1 MRSFAVY
8 FAAGLTAALAA
19 TLPFSAGAQ
28 AVKNRNAAPAARA
41 APAAHAPAIRPHVS
55 AGRPAMP
62 RPAFHP
68 QAARAPTPHPQIRM
82 ARPGPVQRHVAP
94 RFSTRHQAT
103 PQISQR
109 RAFTRMAPRVHPR
122 HATVQVTPHHRSAA
136 DRSVRRRL
144 HATRTVGVN
153 SSVQQRSHERRL
165 RRQAVHANSRIERN
179 GMTTGTVTRR
189 QAATTGA
196 GVTGTVTAHGTRLHR
211 IDPQLARQG
220 RFSAPFARADARR
233 SWRHW
238 RDPDRWLTA
247 RHAWRHHHRAHF
259 VAWYGPIFWPYAYVD
274 IFDYT
279 FWPYGYEDGYWAYI
293 YDDFFDS
300 VFWGDYGPPEVYA
313 SAGPS
318 GSYPRLAAPRAREM
332 TVAELCQEPGAGIT
346 AWPFADIER
355 KVGLSAD
362 QRQLLDDLREAA
374 REAASAFKSSCPAAG
389 AFPLTPPGRLA
400 AMTARLEATLK
411 AVEIV
416 RPPLEKFY
424 NALSDEQKER
434 FNEIGPG
441 KRINA
446 EARAALPDQAK
457 ACAQAKPGLTNLPI
471 ERIEDVVNPT
481 DDQRAALDRL
491 GEATVK
497 AVSILQA
504 ACPDETPLTPTGR
517 LQAMEKRLKAMID
530 AANTVREPLDKFY
543 ASLNNEQ
550 KARFNRMGRALA
562 QTQTDE

>member
-1 MRSFAVY
+1 MKSFALN
-8 FAAGLTAALAA
+8 FAAGLTVALAA
-19 TLPFSAGAQ
+19 MLPFGADAQ
-28 AVKNRNAAPAARA
+28 AVKNRNATPAARSV
-41 APAAHAPAIRPHVS
+41 PAVHAPAMRPH
-55 AGRPAMP
+55 APTGRPAMRGP
-62 RPAFHP
+62 IFHP
-68 QAARAPTPHPQIRM
+68 QAARAPAPQIRTVH
-82 ARPGPVQRHVAP
+82 PGFAQRHVAP
-94 RFSTRHQAT
+94 RVSARRYAT
-103 PQISQR
+103 PQVYR
-109 RAFTRMAPRVHPR
+109 RQLYRR
-122 HATVQVTPHHRSAA
+122 HVTAHAMPHNRSGLHN
-136 DRSVRRRL
+136 RSVRRSLGRL
-144 HATRTVGVN
+144 NATRTVHVN
-153 SSVQQRSHERRL
+153 PSVRRRVHEPRL
-165 RRQAVHANSRIERN
+165 HQPAAHAKAGIERN
-179 GMTTGTVTRR
+179 GVTTGSVSPRH
-189 QAATTGA
+189 AATIGA
-196 GVTGTVTAHGTRLHR
+196 GVTGAITAHRARVNR

-220 RFSAPFARADARR
+220 RFSAPFAHAYAGGN
-233 SWRHW
+233 WRHG
-238 RDPDRWLTA
+238 RDPNRWLAA

-259 VAWYGPIFWPYAYVD
+259 VAWYGPVFWPYAYAD

-300 VFWGDYGPPEVYA
+300 LFWGDYGPPEVYA
-313 SAGPS
+313 SAGPAE
-318 GSYPRLAAPRAREM
+318 SYPRLAAPRARGT
-332 TVAELCQEPGAGIT
+332 TVAELCQDPGAGIT
-346 AWPFADIER
+346 AWPFADIEH

-362 QRQLLDDLREAA
+362 QRQLLDDLRQAA
-374 REAASAFKSSCPAAG
+374 REAAGAFRSSCPAAD

-441 KRINA
+441 KRLNA
-446 EARAALPDQAK
+446 EVRAALPDQAK

-471 ERIEDVVNPT
+471 ERIEDVVDPT
-481 DDQRAALDRL
+481 ADQQAALDRL

-517 LQAMEKRLKAMID
+517 LQAMEKRLKAMIE

-543 ASLNNEQ
+543 AALSNEQ
-550 KARFNRMGRALA
+550 KARFNRMGRQLA
-562 QTQTDE
+562 QTGN